1 MKLRVTKGDLIISIH
16 IEMAD
21 GELPGGEGLLESPS
35 VLLWLTLHA
44 PLICFSH
51 FVASSKK
58 KDFFIVFQ
66 ETVDVAPQLKTG
78 SAWEQH
84 QYYKLLKVKLVIM
97 ARMLAEPVLT
107 PWLK

>member
-1 MKLRVTKGDLIISIH
+1 MLLDLRAHLVNMNVKQLMTITFAT
-16 IEMAD
+16 IEQRNAQ
-21 GELPGGEGLLESPS
+21 E
-35 VLLWLTLHA
+35 
-44 PLICFSH
+44 
-51 FVASSKK
+51 
-58 KDFFIVFQ
+58 

>member
-1 MKLRVTKGDLIISIH
+1 
-16 IEMAD
+16 
-21 GELPGGEGLLESPS
+21 
-35 VLLWLTLHA
+35 VLLDLRAHLVNMNVKQLMTITFA
-44 PLICFSH
+44 TIEQRN
-51 FVASSKK
+51 A
-58 KDFFIVFQ
+58 Q
-66 ETVDVAPQLKTG
+66 EETVDVAPQLKTG